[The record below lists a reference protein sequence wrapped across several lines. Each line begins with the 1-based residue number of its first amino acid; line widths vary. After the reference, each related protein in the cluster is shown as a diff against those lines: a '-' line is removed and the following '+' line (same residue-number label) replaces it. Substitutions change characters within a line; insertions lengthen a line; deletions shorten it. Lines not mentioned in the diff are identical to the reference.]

1 MQIEKLSLKDLL
13 KEKNIFIYGNN
24 AIFINSF
31 INLLKIFF
39 ANQFKFLDITDFNN
53 LQNIGQCSLFNNS
66 PTCLI
71 FHKVEDKNMENFS
84 SITKNFKFIAI
95 QGNFLKSKK
104 ILAQYQKDPS
114 TISIPFFTNS
124 NTGYIEF
131 LLKNLGHNLRNLEL
145 VLNEYN
151 KYYEDPV
158 SIIQKLSLTDF
169 QNNVK
174 TEQNY
179 PMKGIEP
186 IVIIKMLLSYVKNS
200 YGNMEFLLRKK
211 IYSDKELLEK
221 FINLE
226 LKYKKENL
234 KSKIYISKEFL

>member
-1 MQIEKLSLKDLL
+1 MQIEKLSLKYLL
-13 KEKNIFIYGNN
+13 EKNIFIYGNN
-24 AIFINSF
+24 SIFINSF
-31 INLLKIFF
+31 INLLKTFF
-39 ANQFKFLDITDFNN
+39 ANQFKFLEVNDFNN
-53 LQNIGQCSLFNNS
+53 LQNVGQCNLFNNF

-71 FHKVEDKNMENFS
+71 FNKVEDKNIEIFS

-95 QGNFLKSKK
+95 QGNFLRSKK
-104 ILAQYQKDPS
+104 VLTKYQKDS
-114 TISIPFFTNS
+114 TTISIPFFTNS
-124 NTGYIEF
+124 SNGYIEF
-131 LLKNLGHNLRNLEL
+131 LLKNLGYNIKYAEL
-145 VLNEYN
+145 VLNEYE
-151 KYYEDPV
+151 KYNEDPV

-169 QNNVK
+169 KYNEK
-174 TEQNY
+174 HEQNY